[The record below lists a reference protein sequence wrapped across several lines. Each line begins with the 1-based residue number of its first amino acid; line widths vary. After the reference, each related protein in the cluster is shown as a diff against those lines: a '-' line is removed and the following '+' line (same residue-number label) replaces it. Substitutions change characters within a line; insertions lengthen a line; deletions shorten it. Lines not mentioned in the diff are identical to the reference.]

1 MFILRS
7 DLWQHFVLV
16 FGNLGVILV
25 PFSHPW
31 GDLGHLPERLGMKKR
46 LESIPGNAF
55 FEIGSLKGS
64 ILGPILEQFLHLSC
78 FFFRMLF

>member
-1 MFILRS
+1 MAAFCSCFRYLGCY
-7 DLWQHFVLV
+7 
-16 FGNLGVILV
+16 FGS
-25 PFSHPW
+25 FSHPW

-55 FEIGSLKGS
+55 FEIGCLEGS